1 MSKSVTRFT
10 AVLFIAAGAAS
21 ISAPAVA
28 ANTASVDE
36 AAVVEIQSKTTYQPA
51 IWDWKN

>member
-1 MSKSVTRFT
+1 MSKSVARFT

-28 ANTASVDE
+28 ATSTTADE
-36 AAVVEIQSKTTYQPA
+36 PAVVEIQAKNTYQPA
-51 IWDWKN
+51 VWDWKN

>member
-1 MSKSVTRFT
+1 MSKSVARFT

-21 ISAPAVA
+21 ISGPAVA
-28 ANTASVDE
+28 ASTALVDE
-36 AAVVEIQSKTTYQPA
+36 AAVVEVQAKTTYQPA